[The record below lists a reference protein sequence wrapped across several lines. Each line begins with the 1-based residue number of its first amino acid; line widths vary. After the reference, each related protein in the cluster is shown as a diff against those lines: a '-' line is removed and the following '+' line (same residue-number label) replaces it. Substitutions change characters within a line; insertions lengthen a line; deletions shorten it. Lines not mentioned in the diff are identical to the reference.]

1 MNGRADLGLSTRL
14 LVREWRAGELRVL
27 VLALIIAVLVST
39 AISFFTD
46 RLQRGMVSRAA
57 EFLGA
62 DMVVSGRAPLPS
74 DYLQQA
80 LSLGLEHA
88 ELVEFSSVVASD
100 SDMLLASI
108 KALSPGYPLRG
119 EVRTA
124 PELFA
129 AEQRATGIP
138 SPGEVWVEG
147 RLLGVLELEPG
158 DQLEIGMTSLR
169 VGAVLTHEPD
179 RAGDFYA
186 LNPRV
191 LMNLEDLDAAGVIQP
206 GSRVRYRLLLAGD
219 EGALSAFRQWLE
231 PRLEENQRLTSVAD
245 DNRQIGNALDRAS
258 QFLGIASIAAVVLAG
273 VAVALSASRFA
284 SRHFDTSALLRC
296 LGASQARVMRIFS
309 LQLALLGIFATL
321 IGLALGWLMQW
332 GLMLLLA
339 ELLPPDLPG
348 VGLKPLL
355 VGTATGLVG
364 LAGFALPPLLRLGR
378 VAPLRVLR
386 RDLAPLPS
394 SGWLIY
400 GLALGA
406 LGLLMWQ
413 FTGNLGITLAV
424 ILGGTLAVLLLGM
437 FAWALL
443 RLASDRLRH
452 AGLAWRLGT
461 GQLLKKPASAAGQV
475 LAFGLIIMSMV
486 VILILRTELLDTWQ
500 DQLPDD
506 APNHFALNILPSEE
520 EAFLAKLE
528 EIGATAAPLYPVAPG
543 RLTEI
548 NGQPVRDLVSKD
560 SQADRAINRDLSLT
574 WSATLA
580 ADNRLREGRWWDDL
594 PPSDEPR
601 VSIEAGL
608 ANNLGVGLDDTLTF
622 VIAGATVH
630 ARVTSVRQVEW
641 DNFTPNF
648 FMVFEPGTLQ
658 DVPTTLLTSF
668 SLPSDRRAEL
678 RELSRAFPAMTL
690 LEVEAILEQIRE
702 ILAQV
707 TLAVEYVLLFV
718 LLAGFT
724 VLFASLQ
731 STLDDRLYEGALLR
745 TLGARRSLLRQANRL
760 EFALLGALAGL
771 LAIAAAELITWLLYR
786 MTLELPWSPHYALWV
801 LVPLA
806 GALLIG
812 LAGALGTRAVVNESP
827 MRLIKNGGA

>member
-1 MNGRADLGLSTRL
+1 MRGAADVALSTRL
-14 LVREWRAGELRVL
+14 LLREWRAGELRVL

-62 DMVVSGRAPLPS
+62 DMVVSGRAPLPAEF
-74 DYLQQA
+74 LQQA
-80 LSLGLEHA
+80 RSLGLDHS
-88 ELVEFSSVVASD
+88 ELVEFASVVASD
-100 SDMLLASI
+100 DDMQLASI
-108 KALSPGYPLRG
+108 KALTPGYPLRG

-124 PELFA
+124 PEPFA
-129 AEQRATGIP
+129 PEQVATTIP
-138 SPGEVWVEG
+138 GPGEIWIEP
-147 RLLGVLELEPG
+147 RLLNLLEVEPG
-158 DQLEIGMTSLR
+158 DELEIGMTRLR
-169 VGAVLTHEPD
+169 VSAVLTHEPD
-179 RAGDFYA
+179 RAGDFYS

-219 EGALSAFRQWLE
+219 EAARERFRQWLE
-231 PRLEENQRLTSVAD
+231 PRLEDNQRLTSVAD
-245 DNRQIGNALDRAS
+245 DNRQIGNALDRAG

-309 LQLALLGIFATL
+309 LQLALLGLLATA

-332 GLMLLLA
+332 GLILLLA

-355 VGTATGLVG
+355 VGTATGLIG

-406 LGLLMWQ
+406 LTLLMWQ

-424 ILGGTLAVLLLGM
+424 VLGGAVAVLVLGAL
-437 FAWALL
+437 AWALL
-443 RLASDRLRH
+443 RLVGERLRH

-461 GQLLKKPASAAGQV
+461 GQLLKKPATAAGQI
-475 LAFGLIIMSMV
+475 LSFGLIIMSMV

-500 DQLPDD
+500 EQLPDD
-506 APNHFALNILPSEE
+506 APNHFALNILPGEE
-520 EAFLAKLE
+520 QAFRDKLD
-528 EIGATAAPLYPVAPG
+528 EIGAVSAPLYPVAPG

-580 ADNRLREGRWWDDL
+580 GDNRLREGQWWDAL
-594 PPSDEPR
+594 PPSDEAR

-608 ANNLGVGLDDTLTF
+608 ADNLRVGLDDRLTF
-622 VIAGATVH
+622 IIAGMTVE
-630 ARVTSVRQVEW
+630 ARITSIREVAW

-648 FMVFEPGTLQ
+648 FMVFEPGTLEN
-658 DVPTTLLTSF
+658 VPATLLTSF
-668 SLPSDRRAEL
+668 SLPTDRRAEL

-745 TLGARRSLLRQANRL
+745 TLGARKDLLRKANRL
-760 EFALLGALAGL
+760 EFALLGGLAGL

-801 LVPLA
+801 LVPLG
-806 GALLIG
+806 GAILIG
-812 LAGALGTRAVVNESP
+812 IAGALGTRSVVNESP
-827 MRLIKNGGA
+827 MRLIKQGG